1 MDLNVYLNPDFG
13 SKSKSE
19 SRSEFESMSK
29 SDSESRSES
38 DSESRSKPD
47 SESRSDSEPGLYY
60 TKMGENKIHNC
71 SSEPSLSTDLKLNR

>member
-13 SKSKSE
+13 TKSKSE
-19 SRSEFESMSK
+19 SRSEFESRSNSEPK
-29 SDSESRSES
+29 SS
-38 DSESRSKPD
+38 SKPD

>member
-19 SRSEFESMSK
+19 SKSEFESISK
-29 SDSESRSES
+29 SESESRSES
-38 DSESRSKPD
+38 D